1 MFVSGFSIRG
11 KGKPVLKY
19 AVAPI
24 HHYRRS

>member
-1 MFVSGFSIRG
+1 VD

-24 HHYRRS
+24 HRYRRS